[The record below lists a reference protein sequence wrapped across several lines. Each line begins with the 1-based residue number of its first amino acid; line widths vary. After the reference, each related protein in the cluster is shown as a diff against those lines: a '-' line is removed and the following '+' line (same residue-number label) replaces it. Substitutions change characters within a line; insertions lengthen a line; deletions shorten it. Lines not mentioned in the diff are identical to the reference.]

1 MVFGKTGLE
10 PGFERA
16 IRPPVRK
23 PIEVATDPSLEE
35 DEDLTS
41 RTDLRA
47 ERKRSEAAWMEF
59 AKTLTTISERHLLR
73 LQLSD
78 EVLRVVQDTRRIS
91 SPGARARAL
100 RLVRQE
106 LRGLDLG
113 LLRERLEDLSH
124 PNSRRAPTPAD
135 EWRKRLLDGGEA
147 ELAAFLEQ
155 YAKAERQRLRTLL
168 RNART
173 AGPASKT
180 KALGALTQALREALS
195 AG

>member
-1 MVFGKTGLE
+1 
-10 PGFERA
+10 
-16 IRPPVRK
+16 VRK
-23 PIEVATDPSLEE
+23 PIEVHTDPALED

-73 LQLSD
+73 LELNEQ
-78 EVLRVVQDTRRIS
+78 VMRVVQDTRRIT
-91 SPGARARAL
+91 SPGARARGL

-124 PNSRRAPTPAD
+124 PSARRASTPAD
-135 EWRKRLLDGGEA
+135 DWRRRLLDGGEA
-147 ELAAFLEQ
+147 DLAAFLEQ
-155 YAKAERQRLRTLL
+155 YSHAERQQLRTLL
-168 RNART
+168 RNARA

>member
-1 MVFGKTGLE
+1 
-10 PGFERA
+10 
-16 IRPPVRK
+16 VRK
-23 PIEVATDPSLEE
+23 PIEVLTAPAEEE

-78 EVLRVVQDTRRIS
+78 DVLRVVQDTRKIT

-124 PNSRRAPTPAD
+124 PNARRASTPAD
-135 EWRKRLLDGGEA
+135 EWRRRLLDGGEA
-147 ELAAFLEQ
+147 DLAAFLEQ
-155 YAKAERQRLRTLL
+155 YPRAERQQLRTLL
-168 RNART
+168 RNVRN
-173 AGPASKT
+173 AGPASMN
-180 KALGALTQALREALS
+180 KAVSTLTQALRDALS
-195 AG
+195 AR

>member
-1 MVFGKTGLE
+1 M
-10 PGFERA
+10 
-16 IRPPVRK
+16 RK
-23 PIEVATDPSLEE
+23 PIEVLVDPALEE

-47 ERKRSEAAWMEF
+47 ERKRSEAAWMDF

-73 LQLSD
+73 MQLSE

-91 SPGARARAL
+91 SPGARGRAL

-124 PNSRRAPTPAD
+124 PNARRASTPAD
-135 EWRKRLLDGGEA
+135 DLRRRLLDGGEA
-147 ELAAFLEQ
+147 ELSEFLAQ
-155 YAKAERQRLRTLL
+155 HPRMDRQRLRTLL
-168 RNART
+168 RNARN
-173 AGPASKT
+173 ASAASAH
-180 KALGALTQALREALS
+180 KALGALTQALRDALS
-195 AG
+195 AS

>member
-1 MVFGKTGLE
+1 MPDGT
-10 PGFERA
+10 
-16 IRPPVRK
+16 
-23 PIEVATDPSLEE
+23 LEE
-35 DEDLTS
+35 EEDRTS

-73 LQLSD
+73 LELGE
-78 EVLRVVQDTRRIS
+78 EVLRVVQDTRKIS
-91 SPGARARAL
+91 SPGARSRAL

-113 LLRERLEDLSH
+113 LLREKLEDLSH
-124 PNSRRAPTPAD
+124 PNSRRASTPAD

-147 ELAAFLEQ
+147 EFAEFLAQ
-155 YAKAERQRLRTLL
+155 YARAERQHLRTLL

-173 AGPASKT
+173 APAASKN
-180 KALGALTQALREALS
+180 KALGALTLALRDAMS

>member
-1 MVFGKTGLE
+1 M
-10 PGFERA
+10 
-16 IRPPVRK
+16 RK
-23 PIEVATDPSLEE
+23 PIEVLTDPAQEE

-73 LQLSD
+73 LQLSE
-78 EVLRVVQDTRRIS
+78 EVLRVVQDTRKIT

-124 PNSRRAPTPAD
+124 PNARRASTPAD
-135 EWRKRLLDGGEA
+135 DWRRRLLDGGEA

-155 YAKAERQRLRTLL
+155 CPRAERQQLRTLL
-168 RNART
+168 RNARS
-173 AGPASKT
+173 AGPASLN
-180 KALGALTQALREALS
+180 KALGTLTQALRDALS
-195 AG
+195 AR

>member
-1 MVFGKTGLE
+1 
-10 PGFERA
+10 
-16 IRPPVRK
+16 VRK
-23 PIEVATDPSLEE
+23 PIEVTPAPALED

-73 LQLSD
+73 LQLS
-78 EVLRVVQDTRRIS
+78 EELLRVVQDTRRIS

-106 LRGLDLG
+106 LRGLDLV

-124 PNSRRAPTPAD
+124 PNSRRASTPAD
-135 EWRKRLLDGGEA
+135 DWRNRLLEGGEA
-147 ELAAFLEQ
+147 EFAAFLEQ
-155 YAKAERQRLRTLL
+155 YARAERQHLRTLL

-173 AGPASKT
+173 APAASKN
-180 KALGALTQALREALS
+180 KALGALTQALRDAMS

>member
-1 MVFGKTGLE
+1 
-10 PGFERA
+10 
-16 IRPPVRK
+16 
-23 PIEVATDPSLEE
+23 
-35 DEDLTS
+35 
-41 RTDLRA
+41 
-47 ERKRSEAAWMEF
+47 MEF

-124 PNSRRAPTPAD
+124 PNSRRPSTPAD
-135 EWRKRLLDGGEA
+135 DWRKRLLEGGEVDL
-147 ELAAFLEQ
+147 EAFLEQ
-155 YAKAERQRLRTLL
+155 HTKADRQRLRTLL
-168 RNART
+168 RNARA

-180 KALGALTQALREALS
+180 RALSALTQALREALS

>member
-1 MVFGKTGLE
+1 
-10 PGFERA
+10 
-16 IRPPVRK
+16 VRK
-23 PIEVATDPSLEE
+23 PIEVSPDPNAEE

-59 AKTLTTISERHLLR
+59 AKTLITISERHLLR
-73 LQLSD
+73 LELSE
-78 EVLRVVQDTRRIS
+78 EVLRVVQDTRKIS
-91 SPGARARAL
+91 SPGARSRAL

-124 PNSRRAPTPAD
+124 PNARRASTPAD
-135 EWRKRLLDGGEA
+135 EWRRRLLDGGEA
-147 ELAAFLEQ
+147 DLAAFLER
-155 YAKAERQRLRTLL
+155 YARADRQQLRTLL
-168 RNART
+168 RNARA
-173 AGPASKT
+173 AGPASKN